1 MRRRRVMGAS
11 QFFVILVKFCFLSK
25 AAVIGFMLYV
35 K

>member
-1 MRRRRVMGAS
+1 MRRRRVMGVS
-11 QFFVILVKFCFLSK
+11 KFFVILVKFCFLSE